1 MKNLLKTLS
10 KTKSKDYLCEKFS
23 RLSKAKP
30 KESIFVGPQIHGNF
44 RDDTFDHLLSGDKEK
59 AWKSFQLV
67 ATKFHRNYRAEK
79 YENRVASLLRS
90 YKALGRNILS
100 AFPFR
105 FLSIVLWRNS

>member
-1 MKNLLKTLS
+1 MLGLMKNLLKTLS

-79 YENRVASLLRS
+79 
-90 YKALGRNILS
+90 
-100 AFPFR
+100 
-105 FLSIVLWRNS
+105 